1 MATRYGGHSPVTLP
15 RASLYRVEA
24 IVLRHRELGEA
35 DRVLT
40 LYTLQHGKLQA
51 SVRAARK
58 TKSRLGGHVEPLM
71 VVSLLL
77 VRGRTLDTVTQAQ
90 ALTTFPNLRGELLG
104 TARGLHLAELV
115 DRFTVEYE
123 PQADLYELLRDGLGL
138 LAQGGNDER
147 VLRAFEIGL
156 LEIVGYRPVL
166 DRCVSCGGSVASGP
180 LNRPGSVAFSA
191 AWGGVLCVNCR
202 SVSSAEK
209 LRIRPLSQAALDS
222 MLLLQ
227 EHGYSALESIP
238 LSGALSDEV
247 EGVLRWYL
255 HSVLDRPLETIS
267 FLDELRGKQAP

>member
-1 MATRYGGHSPVTLP
+1 MATPYGGHSPVTLP

-40 LYTLQHGKLQA
+40 LYSLQHGKLQA

-58 TKSRLGGHVEPLM
+58 TKSRLGGHVEPLT

-90 ALTTFPNLRGELLG
+90 ALTTFPLLRADLLG
-104 TARGLHLAELV
+104 TTRGLHMAELV

-123 PQADLYELLRDGLGL
+123 PQAALYELLRDGLGL
-138 LAQGGNDER
+138 LGQGGNDER
-147 VLRAFEIGL
+147 VLRAFEMGL

-166 DRCVSCGGSVASGP
+166 DRCVSCGNSDISGP
-180 LNRPGSVAFSA
+180 LRRPGSVGFSA

-202 SVSSAEK
+202 SIANSEK
-209 LRIRPLSQAALDS
+209 LRIRPMSQEALNA
-222 MLLLQ
+222 LLVLQ
-227 EHGYSALESIP
+227 RDGYSTAESIP
-238 LSGALSDEV
+238 LTGVLSDEV
-247 EGVLRWYL
+247 EVVLRWYL
-255 HSVLDRPLETIS
+255 HSVLDRPLETIT
-267 FLDELRGKQAP
+267 FLDQLRGKRAP